1 MTFAAPCAG
10 PVPLASVVVPTHAGA
25 LRLPVLLTALATQDY
40 PEIEIVVVIDGDVDG
55 SELVVRRHLGELG
68 RPAQVVVL
76 PENQGR
82 AAALT
87 AGFAAARG
95 EVLIRCDDDLEL
107 GPGFVGGHVARHT
120 EAAEAIG
127 VVGLCRNTFPDTPY
141 ARAYGAPTDHAA
153 RATAYLAPADSTWRF
168 WGGNVS
174 VTRATYDRIGPYD
187 GEFRAYGWEDV
198 DWGYRLHQA
207 GVPIVIARELE
218 VVHHLAAVTTAL
230 RAGRAYHSGAARA
243 HFQAKHPA
251 ARIAGGPLP
260 SATWRTTAWHLLVSL
275 AAPVCR
281 PPHLERVGRVA
292 DGVARWVPRPVGR
305 KVVAAVVEGAAQAG
319 ASGR

>member
-1 MTFAAPCAG
+1 MSPAVNPPDSVC
-10 PVPLASVVVPTHAGA
+10 LASVIVPTYAGA

-40 PEIEIVVVIDGDVDG
+40 PELEIVVVIDGDVDG
-55 SELVVRRHLGELG
+55 SELVVRGRLGELG

-82 AAALT
+82 AAALS
-87 AGFAAARG
+87 AGFAVANG
-95 EVLIRCDDDLEL
+95 EVLIRCDDDLEI
-107 GPGFVGGHVARHT
+107 GPGFVARHVARHT
-120 EAAEAIG
+120 EAAEPIG
-127 VVGLCRNTFPDTPY
+127 VIGLCRNTFPDTPY
-141 ARAYGAPTDHAA
+141 ARAYDVPTDHAA

-174 VTRATYDRIGPYD
+174 VTRATYHRIGPYD

-207 GVPIVIARELE
+207 GVPIVVARELE

-230 RAGRAYHSGAARA
+230 RAGRAYHSGVARA

-251 ARIAGGPLP
+251 APIAGGQLP
-260 SATWRTTAWHLLVSL
+260 PATWRTTAWHLLVSL
-275 AAPVCR
+275 AASVCR
-281 PPHLERVGRVA
+281 PPRLDRAGHVV
-292 DGVARWVPRPVGR
+292 DGVTRWVPRPVGR
-305 KVVAAVVEGAAQAG
+305 KLVAAVVEGAARAG